1 MRLEILKSGHRP
13 IQKIFLRIIGQ
24 IMGHVPG
31 PIAVMS
37 YRKEIF
43 GKGLALCFEEAM
55 HGATEWTAGETEIF
69 AAFVSRVNRC
79 AY

>member
-13 IQKIFLRIIGQ
+13 VQKVFLRIIEQ

-31 PIAVMS
+31 PISVMS

-43 GKGLALCFEEAM
+43 GATLSACFEEAM
-55 HGATEWTAGETEIF
+55 RGGTEWTDGETEIF
-69 AAFVSRVNRC
+69 AAFVSRVNSC